1 MLINVSKYQNLN
13 SKFVS
18 IDDQETFSQNLKTMP
33 EGWIWRDKEI
43 IYQTNNLG
51 YRTSPIEEID
61 VGNYF
66 LSLGDSNVF
75 GVGLSNELTFTS
87 VLSKQTGVNGI
98 NLGAIGCSTDF
109 ILFNIINSLET
120 FQQKPKFILIAWP
133 NLYRKTWF
141 LDNEMYFWIPQMSH
155 TDKKFKDLDDISV
168 STSNYEHHVHTEF
181 AYRKKSIEHLCKANG
196 IKLIQFCFPWGG
208 EEAAGVKKIEV
219 QWGST
224 QSNSLEYFNT
234 HKARDWSAKLG
245 GHYGPLYH
253 QAASDYAE
261 SML

>member
-51 YRTSPIEEID
+51 YRTSPFEEINVD
-61 VGNYF
+61 NYF

-75 GVGLSNELTFTS
+75 GVGLPNELTFTS
-87 VLSKQTGVNGI
+87 VLSKQIGVNGI
-98 NLGAIGCSTDF
+98 NLGAIGCGTDF

-120 FQQKPKFILIAWP
+120 FQKKPKFILIAWP

-168 STSNYEHHVHTEF
+168 STSNYEYHVHTEF

-208 EEAAGVKKIEV
+208 EEAASVKKIEV

-224 QSNSLEYFNT
+224 QTNSLEYFNT

-253 QAASDYAE
+253 QAVSDYAE

>member
-18 IDDQETFSQNLKTMP
+18 MDDEETLKQNLKTMP
-33 EGWIWRDKEI
+33 DGWIWRDKEI
-43 IYQTNNLG
+43 TYQTNNLG
-51 YRTSPIEEID
+51 YRAPPIEEINLD
-61 VGNYF
+61 NYF

-75 GVGLSNELTFTS
+75 GVGLSNELIFTS
-87 VLSKQTGVNGI
+87 LVSNQTRVNGI
-98 NLGAIGCSTDF
+98 NLGIPGCSTDF
-109 ILFNIINSLET
+109 MFSNIINSLEL
-120 FQQKPKFILIAWP
+120 FHKKPKFILIAWP

-141 LDNEMYFWIPQMSH
+141 VDNDVYFWIPQLSH
-155 TDKKFKDLDDISV
+155 TDKKFKELDDISLL
-168 STSNYEHHVHTEF
+168 TADYKHHVYTEF
-181 AYRKKSIEHLCKANG
+181 SYRKKSIEQLCAANG

-208 EEAAGVKKIEV
+208 EEIIDIKKIEV

-224 QSNSLEYFNT
+224 QSQSLEYFNT

-253 QAASDYAE
+253 QAVSDYAE